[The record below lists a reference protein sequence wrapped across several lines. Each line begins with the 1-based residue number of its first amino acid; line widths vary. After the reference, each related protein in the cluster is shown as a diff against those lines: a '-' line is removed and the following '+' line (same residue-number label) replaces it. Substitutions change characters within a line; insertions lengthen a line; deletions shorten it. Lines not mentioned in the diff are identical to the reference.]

1 MGKSFYD
8 LDYLVELNE
17 KRLEDYTANYQKV
30 LERLT
35 NIILV
40 YSAIGIFLT
49 VIIQEAIDRD
59 FKSFP
64 FYISFFAFILLL
76 LVSLFFFVKL
86 LLPVEVAYL
95 DPPKKYYE
103 EFKTQ
108 MEALYPGHENQQKVD
123 DSLKGSYILELDD
136 AISTNSNVFVRKSS
150 FYYNALIFA
159 LLAVIPY
166 VVCLGFHLTKKE
178 DKIQKVQLVSPKND

>member
-1 MGKSFYD
+1 MAKSFYD
-8 LDYLVELNE
+8 LDYLIELNE
-17 KRLEDYTANYQKV
+17 KRLEEYTSNYQKV

-35 NIILV
+35 NIILI
-40 YSAIGIFLT
+40 YSGTGIFLT
-49 VIIQEAIDRD
+49 VIIQHAIDGD
-59 FKSFP
+59 FTVIG
-64 FYISFFAFILLL
+64 FYIFFSVFILLL
-76 LVSLFFFVKL
+76 LISLFFFVKL

-103 EFKTQ
+103 EFKP
-108 MEALYPGHENQQKVD
+108 EIESLYPGQANKQKVD

-136 AISTNSNVFVRKSS
+136 AITNNSNVFARKSS

-166 VVCLGFHLTKKE
+166 IVWLGYHLTKKE
-178 DKIQKVQLVSPKND
+178 DKVQKVELVSPKK